1 MKTANKERLK
11 NIAIADTDKL
21 QVTLYLQ
28 KGSINKADTL
38 IKLTGAK
45 SRNDAIDRAINF
57 YFGYISSELS
67 QDFLCSVYGQQTE
80 GMIKNMANR
89 LARLDFKAAVELDM
103 LVRLLCAD
111 LSLSKD
117 DFNKMRSRAVEDV
130 KRLNG
135 SIDIYNAAIESN
147 SDK

>member
-1 MKTANKERLK
+1 M
-11 NIAIADTDKL
+11 

-80 GMIKNMANR
+80 AMIKNMANR

>member
-80 GMIKNMANR
+80 AMIKNMANR

-117 DFNKMRSRAVEDV
+117 DFNKMHSRAVEDV